1 MCNSL
6 FVLIAGKL
14 KVRRTEPDPCE
25 TKNDAVPPAYQNHV
39 THWWDGSQLYGSDR
53 KTHDRVRSFVDG
65 KLKVDDK
72 GFLPLDPKSNIDI
85 TGNAAVYNVNKIKLK
100 SRAGSRGID
109 VGYQISR
116 VPYLAFLSPILF
128 SWLLLFRSFFDAKY

>member
-14 KVRRTEPDPCE
+14 KVRRTKPDPCE
-25 TKNDAVPPAYQNHV
+25 NKNDAVPPAYQNHV

-65 KLKVDDK
+65 KLNVDDE

-100 SRAGSRGID
+100 SRAGSRGNRLPN
-109 VGYQISR
+109 SR

-128 SWLLLFRSFFDAKY
+128 SWLLLLRSFFDAKY

>member
-14 KVRRTEPDPCE
+14 KVRRTKPDPCE
-25 TKNDAVPPAYQNHV
+25 NKNDAVPPAYQNHV

-65 KLKVDDK
+65 KLNVDDE

-100 SRAGSRGID
+100 SRAGSRGI
-109 VGYQISR
+109 GYQISR
-116 VPYLAFLSPILF
+116 LPYLAFLSPILF
-128 SWLLLFRSFFDAKY
+128 SWLLLLRSFFDAKY

>member
-1 MCNSL
+1 MRSSL

-25 TKNDAVPPAYQNHV
+25 NKNDAVPPAYQNHV

-53 KTHDRVRSFVDG
+53 ETHDRVRSFVGG

-72 GFLPLDPKSNIDI
+72 GFLPLDPKTNIDI
-85 TGNAAVYNVNKIKLK
+85 TGKMRLFITSIKP
-100 SRAGSRGID
+100 SSRGERDQGWI
-109 VGYQISR
+109 GYQTSR
-116 VPYLAFLSPILF
+116 VPYLPFLSPILF
-128 SWLLLFRSFFDAKY
+128 SWLPLFRSFFN